1 MNINELEELA
11 CLLVAKT
18 EARRLMTAN
27 AGVTGSGESK

>member
-18 EARRLMTAN
+18 EAGVDGGKYN
-27 AGVTGSGESK
+27 A

>member
-18 EARRLMTAN
+18 EA
-27 AGVTGSGESK
+27 GVDGGKYNYGEKHGISQ